1 MRRGSKYNP
10 YQCPECGYKTTR
22 KWNMEVHLER
32 VHGLAPFLPER
43 SKEDWV
49 YAQLHTLAGQ
59 YAEAE
64 LAGDK
69 ERCQHLWSSLISLYA
84 YHRGLFP
91 IEHIVEVIAHERR
104 ELERHVGR
112 QRER

>member
-1 MRRGSKYNP
+1 MK
-10 YQCPECGYKTTR
+10 
-22 KWNMEVHLER
+22 VHLQR
-32 VHGLAPFLPER
+32 VHGLVPFLPEQ

-49 YAQLHTLAGQ
+49 YAQLHILARQ

-69 ERCQHLWSSLISLYA
+69 DRRNRLWNSLLSLYR

-91 IEHIVEVIAHERR
+91 TEHIVEVIDEKKRALERR
-104 ELERHVGR
+104 IRRKKEL
-112 QRER
+112 